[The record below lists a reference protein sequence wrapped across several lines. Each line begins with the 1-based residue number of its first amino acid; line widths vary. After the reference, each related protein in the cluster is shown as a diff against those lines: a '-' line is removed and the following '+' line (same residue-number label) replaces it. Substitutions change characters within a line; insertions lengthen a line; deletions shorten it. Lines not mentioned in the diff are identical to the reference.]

1 MQTKPLQALE
11 IPFLTKR
18 GDKPSYTGGETD
30 AYYAYLYQ
38 PLESVAAASGVTVPQ
53 LVKALGLFPTD
64 SNLNGDG
71 LWVRNYG
78 ERLPFLGG
86 SYWDGSGAGVFAMY
100 LNYPRSHSGTR
111 LGFRS
116 AFVNL

>member
-1 MQTKPLQALE
+1 M
-11 IPFLTKR
+11 
-18 GDKPSYTGGETD
+18 
-30 AYYAYLYQ
+30 
-38 PLESVAAASGVTVPQ
+38 AAASGVTVPQ

-78 ERLPFLGG
+78 ERLPFHGG
-86 SYWDGSGAGVFAMY
+86 SLDNGTRAGVFAMN
-100 LNYPRSHSGTR
+100 LNDPRSDYGTN